1 MYQTEKY
8 YIKAGMKISDLIF
21 DNPSLLLLLENLE
34 LDFISGERTIEQV
47 CHEKNISAAV
57 FVSIAN
63 LFNGFYPTG
72 EEQFNSADIPTIIK
86 YLKNA
91 HNYYENEKYPEIR
104 NCIEEL
110 YKENNSPEIQLIGKF
125 FDEYFNEV
133 KEHLAYEDKVAFPYF
148 YKLYNSSASHSH
160 DKANEKYSSNEYHDH
175 HSDIESKLTDLK
187 ELLLKHIPVKNDRII
202 RRKIFI
208 SLSDLEHD
216 LNIHS
221 TIEETILIPIVSQLE
236 KKID

>member
-1 MYQTEKY
+1 MYRTEKY
-8 YIKAGMKISDLIF
+8 YIKAEMKFSDLIF

-34 LDFISGERTIEQV
+34 LDFITGERTIEQV
-47 CHEKNISAAV
+47 CQENKISTAV
-57 FVSIAN
+57 FISIAN

-72 EEQFNSADIPTIIK
+72 EEQFSSADIPTIIK

-110 YKENNSPEIQLIGKF
+110 YKKNSSPEIQLVGKF
-125 FDEYFNEV
+125 FDEYFKEV

-148 YKLYNSSASHSH
+148 YKLYNASSAHQE
-160 DKANEKYSSNEYHDH
+160 NEKYSSNEYHDH

-187 ELLLKHIPVKNDRII
+187 ELLLKHIPVKDDRII
-202 RRKIFI
+202 RRKIII

-236 KKID
+236 KKIV